1 MKITK
6 ALIVAGGGIGDVL
19 MATPMIRA
27 VAAEN
32 DNVQISV
39 LVVSGVNR
47 QVLQSNPDVFNVF
60 VWKEFE
66 NDKLNLIKLIQ
77 KEGFEIAIHS
87 HGSTR
92 NYFHAIPLL
101 AGIPIRLGFNRRP
114 LGGGIMAWVRMKT
127 LTSSIL
133 YSVGEAKRTRMNL
146 DLLRFCGIENDDESY
161 VLSSN
166 EPAVKNQGMIG
177 FHPGCD
183 AKGEIKRWP
192 IERFVALGKKL
203 IDQKCA
209 TKVSFYLGP
218 SEQDLKSAISGNA
231 GFEVV
236 EAKSIG
242 ELSEKMSLCEIFV
255 SNDSGLSHVAAA
267 LKLPTVVL
275 FGPTT
280 PQEYILPTLH
290 RNIEMED
297 RNCSGCFQRKKCQNF
312 EPSCMVNISVDCV
325 LEAVQELQSK

>member
-1 MKITK
+1 MKIRK
-6 ALIVAGGGIGDVL
+6 ALIIAGGGIGDVL
-19 MATPMIRA
+19 MATPMMRA
-27 VAAEN
+27 VAAQNN
-32 DNVQISV
+32 DVQISV
-39 LVVSGVNR
+39 LVVSAVNR
-47 QVLQSNPDVFNVF
+47 QVLQSNPDVFHVF
-60 VWKEFE
+60 VWNEFA
-66 NDKLNLIKLIQ
+66 NNKLNLIKLIQ
-77 KEGFEIAIHS
+77 KEAFEIAIHS

-101 AGIPIRLGFNRRP
+101 AGIPIRLGFDRRP

-127 LTSSIL
+127 LTSSIK
-133 YSVGEAKRTRMNL
+133 YAVGELKRTRMNL
-146 DLLRFCGIENDDESY
+146 DLLRFCGINDDDESY

-166 EPAVKNQGMIG
+166 KPLVKNRGRIG

-192 IERFVALGKKL
+192 IESFVNLGKKL
-203 IDQKCA
+203 INQQCA

-218 SEQDLKSAISGNA
+218 SEQDLKPAIRGNA

-236 EAKSIG
+236 EAKSID
-242 ELSEKMSLCEIFV
+242 ELVENMSSCEIFV
-255 SNDSGLSHVAAA
+255 SNDSGLSHIAAA

-280 PQEYILPTLH
+280 PQEYVLPTLH

-297 RNCSGCFQRKKCQNF
+297 RNCSGCFERKKCQKF
-312 EPSCMVNISVDCV
+312 EPSCMVNISVDRV
-325 LEAVQELQSK
+325 LEAVQELQ